1 MILLFQTSGQEG
13 GFVGKVNV
21 TLDGSWHQFR
31 ALRRQGCLTQ
41 ACLPYTPCTSFISP
55 QAAPAC
61 TRGEKKQRLFWV
73 LLAQQ
78 QPPRN
83 TMVSDPPQVDTD
95 PMQ

>member
-21 TLDGSWHQFR
+21 TLDGSWHQPQ
-31 ALRRQGCLTQ
+31 ALRRQGYPTQ
-41 ACLPYTPCTSFISP
+41 ACLPYTPCTSFISCT
-55 QAAPAC
+55 C

-78 QPPRN
+78 QQPPRN
-83 TMVSDPPQVDTD
+83 TMVSDSPQVDTD